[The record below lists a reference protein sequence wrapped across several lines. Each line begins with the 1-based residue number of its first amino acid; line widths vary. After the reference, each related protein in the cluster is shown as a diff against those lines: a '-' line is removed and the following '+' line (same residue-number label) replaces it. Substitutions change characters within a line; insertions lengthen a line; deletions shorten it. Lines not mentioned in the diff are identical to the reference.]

1 MLRMVNVGL
10 GTAPLYAQRTRRRP
24 GQYALARAHLAR
36 QQNHVAYTQASAKA
50 IAQALHLSF
59 VFAKDIQQISHL
71 YFFISRS
78 SGEAAEKRAYT
89 AGTSPR

>member
-10 GTAPLYAQRTRRRP
+10 GTAPC
-24 GQYALARAHLAR
+24 
-36 QQNHVAYTQASAKA
+36 TQASAKA

-71 YFFISRS
+71 YFFYL
-78 SGEAAEKRAYT
+78 ALFW
-89 AGTSPR
+89 

>member
-10 GTAPLYAQRTRRRP
+10 GTAPCTPSARAAARVNTLF
-24 GQYALARAHLAR
+24 ARAHLAR